1 MAPPPENPDIAAAVA
16 RGEIDPIYCLSGER
30 FLVDAAHAA
39 IRAAV
44 LGAAGAAAAFN
55 HDVFDL
61 KESGLGTA
69 LGTARTLP
77 MMARRRLVV
86 GKGVSELK
94 AADLEPLATYAAD
107 PNPSTTLVLLGDKV
121 DVRLKAFQVL
131 RKRGALHVFAPLR
144 DQALPGW
151 LRAQAKA
158 RDIALAPEA
167 AQALA
172 AAAGPDLGRLSQAL
186 EQLALYA
193 GPGKTITA
201 ADVDSLVADTRE
213 HGIFELG
220 KAIGSGDTPRA
231 LALLAGMLAAR
242 EPPLRI
248 QFMIARQLRQ
258 IWRAKEL
265 VAAGASRGDIAA
277 AVGINPYFLDDIL
290 VPARRM
296 SRAALQGAFERLY
309 QADLGLKTARLEP
322 ELTLSRLVEKLAD
335 DAGGAPRTAG
345 R

>member
-158 RDIALAPEA
+158 RDIAPDL
-167 AQALA
+167 LN
-172 AAAGPDLGRLSQAL
+172 AGP
-186 EQLALYA
+186 
-193 GPGKTITA
+193 
-201 ADVDSLVADTRE
+201 
-213 HGIFELG
+213 FE
-220 KAIGSGDTPRA
+220 S
-231 LALLAGMLAAR
+231 
-242 EPPLRI
+242 
-248 QFMIARQLRQ
+248 
-258 IWRAKEL
+258 
-265 VAAGASRGDIAA
+265 
-277 AVGINPYFLDDIL
+277 
-290 VPARRM
+290 
-296 SRAALQGAFERLY
+296 
-309 QADLGLKTARLEP
+309 
-322 ELTLSRLVEKLAD
+322 
-335 DAGGAPRTAG
+335 
-345 R
+345 